1 MKTAFQTLNGKRR
14 VFRRVI
20 RQNDSVH
27 VVSDKIVEV
36 VVVCDIFRAVRSFL
50 PFQNFGAF
58 VANGDDLRFIFRRDA
73 VIYHT
78 CASVCSQYSYFYHNK
93 ILLLFFISI
102 RQKSK
107 KVQEKTWLFMDKIS
121 FYNINSLRETYGQL

>member
-20 RQNDSVH
+20 RQDDGVH
-27 VVSDKIVEV
+27 VMIDKIVEV

-58 VANGDDLRFIFRRDA
+58 VAKWRRLALYFSDA
-73 VIYHT
+73 T
-78 CASVCSQYSYFYHNK
+78 Q
-93 ILLLFFISI
+93 
-102 RQKSK
+102 
-107 KVQEKTWLFMDKIS
+107 
-121 FYNINSLRETYGQL
+121 